1 MDSPRPASSQVSKI
15 ESTSKAS
22 SYLVGGLVQELI
34 CESRTKR
41 ERKWKS
47 GSTGNWS
54 PRARTSCGATGTIH
68 KTRLSHFET
77 ECFGRETSAIKIWK
91 AISTSSTG

>member
-1 MDSPRPASSQVSKI
+1 MDSARPASLQVSKI
-15 ESTSKAS
+15 RSMSRAS
-22 SYLVGGLVQELI
+22 SYLVGGPVQELT
-34 CESRTKR
+34 CESKTKQ

-54 PRARTSCGATGTIH
+54 HEVPTSCGATGTIR

-77 ECFGRETSAIKIWK
+77 ECFALETSAIRIRT
-91 AISTSSTG
+91 AISTSLTA

>member
-1 MDSPRPASSQVSKI
+1 MDSARAASSRVFRI
-15 ESTSKAS
+15 RNMSKAS
-22 SYLVGGLVQELI
+22 SYLVGGLVQELT

-47 GSTGNWS
+47 DSTGNWS
-54 PRARTSCGATGTIH
+54 HGDPTSCGATGTIR

-77 ECFGRETSAIKIWK
+77 ECFARETSAIKIRT
-91 AISTSSTG
+91 AISTSLTA

>member
-1 MDSPRPASSQVSKI
+1 MGSARPASSRVLKI
-15 ESTSKAS
+15 KNMSRAS
-22 SYLVGGLVQELI
+22 SYLVGGLVQELT

-54 PRARTSCGATGTIH
+54 HAAPTSCGATGTIR
-68 KTRLSHFET
+68 KTRLFHFET
-77 ECFGRETSAIKIWK
+77 ECSAQEISVIRIQTVIATSLTA
-91 AISTSSTG
+91 